1 MAVTLGKGTKY
12 NSKTKTGWKREG
24 DRWVY
29 YEKGVKKRSAELGK
43 KFLSAI
49 DKKVVKP
56 VGNALRD
63 ASRIGQSSDYFDK
76 TKGRYLTKNE
86 LRAKN
91 IKDNKKKVKIRK
103 VEVEKTKPENR
114 QERIKREGLATWR
127 VNSDAQKKLNIDK
140 KRVKVDP
147 PKTTNKTT
155 STTERKKIPGEFPG
169 TREEFDKKYAI
180 EDKGGKKESNNNKVK
195 IKKDKPK
202 EEKKN
207 LNIKK
212 GETEAEAR
220 AKWEKK
226 TRNSPARRSGEFT
239 KDELWEL
246 HKKHKKWKKANNR
259 R

>member
-1 MAVTLGKGTKY
+1 MAVTIGKGTKY

-29 YEKGVKKRSAELGK
+29 YEKGVKKKSAELGK

-49 DKKVVKP
+49 NKKVVKP

-63 ASRIGQSSDYFDK
+63 ASRIGQSSDYYDK

-91 IKDNKKKVKIRK
+91 IKDNKNKVKIRK
-103 VEVEKTKPENR
+103 VEVEKTKPETR
-114 QERIKREGLATWR
+114 QEKIKREGLATWR
-127 VNSDAQKKLNIDK
+127 VDADEQKKLNINK
-140 KRVKVDP
+140 KKIKVDP

-180 EDKGGKKESNNNKVK
+180 EDKGDKKESNNNKVK
-195 IKKDKPK
+195 IKQEDSKPK
-202 EEKKN
+202 EVNQKVKINKTEKKN
-207 LNIKK
+207 PFRPGMSERQIKSQIRVLK
-212 GETEAEAR
+212 RRNKASDR
-220 AKWEKK
+220 LKIKRLQKK
-226 TRNSPARRSGEFT
+226 LAAF
-239 KDELWEL
+239 
-246 HKKHKKWKKANNR
+246 
-259 R
+259 

>member
-1 MAVTLGKGTKY
+1 MSQKNRLKLKQ
-12 NSKTKTGWKREG
+12 SREKFKT
-24 DRWVY
+24 
-29 YEKGVKKRSAELGK
+29 EKKH
-43 KFLSAI
+43 
-49 DKKVVKP
+49 
-56 VGNALRD
+56 
-63 ASRIGQSSDYFDK
+63 GQSRSIGGRGSQRTEYWNAK
-76 TKGRYLTKNE
+76 TRKWQRTKPAP
-86 LRAKN
+86 LP
-91 IKDNKKKVKIRK
+91 RK
-103 VEVEKTKPENR
+103 VEVEKTKPETR

-169 TREEFDKKYAI
+169 TREEFNKKYGI
-180 EDKGGKKESNNNKVK
+180 EDKGDKKESNNNKVK

-226 TRNSPARRSGEFT
+226 TRNSPARRSGNFT
-239 KDELWEL
+239 KDELWEQ